1 MQRSYRPAA
10 LALIALIAIGTA
22 QEAKADYCG
31 SGNTVIFADL
41 TWENGAFLTEVL
53 KAIISKGYGCRVD
66 AIPGNT
72 VTLEQALANDDV
84 QIFADEWP
92 GRTDVWKKAAAQGKV
107 KAVGHPY
114 DGGTEGWYVP
124 AFVIKGDPV
133 RGIRA
138 RAPDLTSVTQ
148 LSDPKYVALFRDPEE
163 PARGRFLNC
172 PAGWSCEVV
181 NNAKLDAYGLSKYYV
196 NFHPGTP
203 AALDSAIS
211 SAYLQGEP
219 LLFYYWSPTAVT
231 AKYDLVQL
239 SEPPYSDKCW
249 HDLFDRAA
257 KLRTGC
263 ASGPIQA
270 IYGTSSRFFSEAPD
284 IIALLQKAQFPIS
297 TINSSLRAMVIGKM
311 TAKQTA
317 RDFLVN
323 HRSIWEPW
331 MPPAIASNLLNRLDR
346 N

>member
-1 MQRSYRPAA
+1 
-10 LALIALIAIGTA
+10 
-22 QEAKADYCG
+22 
-31 SGNTVIFADL
+31 VIFADL

-148 LSDPKYVALFRDPEE
+148 LSGRLVMRGREQRQARRVRTFKVLRKFPPRH
-163 PARGRFLNC
+163 ARGSGLRNQF
-172 PAGWSCEVV
+172 
-181 NNAKLDAYGLSKYYV
+181 GLS
-196 NFHPGTP
+196 TRR
-203 AALDSAIS
+203 AALV
-211 SAYLQGEP
+211 
-219 LLFYYWSPTAVT
+219 LL
-231 AKYDLVQL
+231 LVADR
-239 SEPPYSDKCW
+239 SYSKIRPRATV
-249 HDLFDRAA
+249 RAA
-257 KLRTGC
+257 VLG
-263 ASGPIQA
+263 
-270 IYGTSSRFFSEAPD
+270 
-284 IIALLQKAQFPIS
+284 
-297 TINSSLRAMVIGKM
+297 
-311 TAKQTA
+311 
-317 RDFLVN
+317 
-323 HRSIWEPW
+323 
-331 MPPAIASNLLNRLDR
+331 
-346 N
+346 